1 MMGNVGRREFVQG
14 VGLVVG
20 ALAATADYPPA
31 LSQLTTNVGSKPM
44 TMRSSLSPLT
54 RRTSKVSQYSL
65 LLAVAALVVL
75 VASADPLWGQQTSVN
90 PSASASEKPFLVE
103 WVYKV
108 KWGHADEFWQVFK
121 KYQIPVLNRQKELG
135 YVISYTVYRPGYHTG
150 EDTRWEYRIVV
161 AYKNLASSRYG
172 REVTKQLFPDQ
183 ATLNRE
189 ENRRWELTEAHYD
202 LPIRII
208 DPNGDGEE

>member
-1 MMGNVGRREFVQG
+1 MPLSELPRRGRVICF
-14 VGLVVG
+14 
-20 ALAATADYPPA
+20 
-31 LSQLTTNVGSKPM
+31 
-44 TMRSSLSPLT
+44 SLRQKHQNLGGFQMNQP
-54 RRTSKVSQYSL
+54 KNAPHYSL

-75 VASADPLWGQQTSVN
+75 VASADHLWGQQTSVN

-108 KWGHADEFWQVFK
+108 KWGHDGEFWQIFK

-135 YVISYTVYRPGYHTG
+135 YVISYTVYRPNYHTG

-189 ENRRWELTEAHYD
+189 DNRRWELTEAHYD

-208 DPNGDGEE
+208 DPNGDGDE